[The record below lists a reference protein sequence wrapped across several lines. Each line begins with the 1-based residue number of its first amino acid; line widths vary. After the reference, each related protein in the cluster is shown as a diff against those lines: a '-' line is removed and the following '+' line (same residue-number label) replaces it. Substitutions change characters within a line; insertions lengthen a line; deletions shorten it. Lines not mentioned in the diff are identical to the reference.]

1 MPWTP
6 AYNLVSI
13 ECLATNLLAIFRRDQ
28 AAALAWA
35 SPSVALQPFMYFGIA
50 RRVDQQIFPACLAL
64 YTGNAPMEQSADEAA
79 VQMHPRFM
87 IEISNVNSDPDRLT
101 REILT
106 RSRAVTAMVLSASPM
121 DIFEGVTLGAFGGL
135 SWDIQEIGMPDV
147 QFTRQNA
154 QGQYMVRSQLIAVFN
169 YIET

>member
-64 YTGNAPMEQSADEAA
+64 PVRLPMTQSPDEAA
-79 VQMHPRFM
+79 VQIRQEIT
-87 IEISNVNSDPDRLT
+87 IEIASVGPNPEVLAH
-101 REILT
+101 EILT
-106 RSRAVTAMVLSASPM
+106 RTRAVTAMVLSASPM
-121 DIFEGVTLGAFGGL
+121 DIFEGVTTGAFGGL
-135 SWDIQEIGMPDV
+135 VWDIQEIAIN
-147 QFTRQNA
+147 QFPRQNA
-154 QGQYMVRSQLIAVFN
+154 QGQYLSLSQSLAVFS

>member
-64 YTGNAPMEQSADEAA
+64 PVRLPMTQSPDEAA
-79 VQMHPRFM
+79 VQMRQEIT
-87 IEISNVNSDPDRLT
+87 IEVASVGPNPEMLAS
-101 REILT
+101 EILT
-106 RSRAVTAMVLSASPM
+106 RTRAVTAMVLSASPM
-121 DIFEGVTLGAFGGL
+121 DIFEGITTGAFGGL
-135 SWDIQEIGMPDV
+135 VWDIQEIAIN
-147 QFTRQNA
+147 QFPRQNA
-154 QGQYMVRSQLIAVFN
+154 QGQYLSFSQLLAVFS

>member
-6 AYNLVSI
+6 AYNLISI

-35 SPSVALQPFMYFGIA
+35 NPSAALQPFMYFGIA

-64 YTGNAPMEQSADEAA
+64 PVRLPMTQSPDEAA
-79 VQMHPRFM
+79 VQMRQEIT
-87 IEISNVNSDPDRLT
+87 IEVASVGPNPEVLAS
-101 REILT
+101 EILT
-106 RSRAVTAMVLSASPM
+106 RTRAVTAMVLSASPM
-121 DIFEGVTLGAFGGL
+121 DIFEGVTTGAFGGL
-135 SWDIQEIGMPDV
+135 VWDIQEIAIN
-147 QFTRQNA
+147 QFPRQNA
-154 QGQYMVRSQLIAVFN
+154 QGQYLSLSQLLAVFS